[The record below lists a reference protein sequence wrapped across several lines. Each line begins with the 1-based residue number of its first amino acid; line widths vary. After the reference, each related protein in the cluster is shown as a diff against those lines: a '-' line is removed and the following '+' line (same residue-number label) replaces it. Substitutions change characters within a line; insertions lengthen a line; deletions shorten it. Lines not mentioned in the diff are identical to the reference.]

1 MDTNIA
7 GPTPMEV
14 LPFQP
19 LKGEPP
25 MLDIPFVV
33 GIDGRQFRGE
43 RLVEQLKGLNRQA
56 AQSHL
61 RRESQWGQLE
71 SLSRADGY
79 DMRML
84 MVAPGRR
91 CGSMAPAMGRAC

>member
-1 MDTNIA
+1 
-7 GPTPMEV
+7 MEV

-19 LKGEPP
+19 LTGEQP

-56 AQSHL
+56 VQGICGAKANGGS
-61 RRESQWGQLE
+61 WN
-71 SLSRADGY
+71 
-79 DMRML
+79 
-84 MVAPGRR
+84 R
-91 CGSMAPAMGRAC
+91 CPRPMATTCGC